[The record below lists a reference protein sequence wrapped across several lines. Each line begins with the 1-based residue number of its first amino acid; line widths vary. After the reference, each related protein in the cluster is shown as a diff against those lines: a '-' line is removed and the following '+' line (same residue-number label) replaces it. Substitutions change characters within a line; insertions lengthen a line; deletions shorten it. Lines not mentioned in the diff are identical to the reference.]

1 MLDIRPLDR
10 VGYRRLLRIL
20 LAASSNRV
28 YQFLNCVTAIGFHHF
43 LRLQRRDMRLVNAA
57 LPFAHSLS
65 GDAHCIRYL
74 PLRYSPNSAQFTQR
88 KSIALFYHSEG
99 LHPLV

>member
-1 MLDIRPLDR
+1 
-10 VGYRRLLRIL
+10 
-20 LAASSNRV
+20 
-28 YQFLNCVTAIGFHHF
+28 
-43 LRLQRRDMRLVNAA
+43 
-57 LPFAHSLS
+57 
-65 GDAHCIRYL
+65 L